1 VALRRSNSKALGW
14 GLQCAAN
21 HFLLSSSEA
30 LDSEEKL
37 GQLSKDVEAT
47 AAASAAAAAAA
58 AAAAGTAA
66 ADSEVAA
73 LAAATGDSGEVA
85 AALSEISASGIRLS
99 PGFRIFGPRP
109 GVYATHALSC
119 AELDGFSC
127 AQLTATTK
135 TGNPV
140 GVVYL
145 S

>member
-1 VALRRSNSKALGW
+1 
-14 GLQCAAN
+14 
-21 HFLLSSSEA
+21 
-30 LDSEEKL
+30 LDIEEKS
-37 GQLSKDVEAT
+37 GQLCKHVEVT
-47 AAASAAAAAAA
+47 AATA

-66 ADSEVAA
+66 AACKVAA
-73 LAAATGDSGEVA
+73 WAAAAGEVA
-85 AALSEISASGIRLS
+85 VALPEISASGIRLS

-109 GVYATHALSC
+109 GVYASHALSC

-135 TGNPV
+135 TGNLV

>member
-1 VALRRSNSKALGW
+1 MALRRSNSKASGRE
-14 GLQCAAN
+14 LQCAAN
-21 HFLLSSSEA
+21 HFLLSRSEA

-37 GQLSKDVEAT
+37 GQLCKHVEA
-47 AAASAAAAAAA
+47 AA
-58 AAAAGTAA
+58 
-66 ADSEVAA
+66 
-73 LAAATGDSGEVA
+73 GDSGEVA

>member
-1 VALRRSNSKALGW
+1 MALRRSNSKALG
-14 GLQCAAN
+14 GGSQCSAN
-21 HFLLSSSEA
+21 HFLLARSEA

-37 GQLSKDVEAT
+37 GNVEAT
-47 AAASAAAAAAA
+47 AAASAAA

-66 ADSEVAA
+66 ADSEVVAP
-73 LAAATGDSGEVA
+73 AAAAGDSGEVA

-135 TGNPV
+135 TGNLV

>member
-1 VALRRSNSKALGW
+1 MALRRSNSKASGRE
-14 GLQCAAN
+14 LQCAPN

-37 GQLSKDVEAT
+37 GQLCKDVEAT
-47 AAASAAAAAAA
+47 AAAAAAA

-66 ADSEVAA
+66 AAGEVAA
-73 LAAATGDSGEVA
+73 SGAATGDSGEVA

-135 TGNPV
+135 RGNPV

>member
-1 VALRRSNSKALGW
+1 MALRRSNSKALG
-14 GLQCAAN
+14 GGSQCSAN

-37 GQLSKDVEAT
+37 GPLCKHVEAT

-58 AAAAGTAA
+58 ETAA
-66 ADSEVAA
+66 ANSEVAA
-73 LAAATGDSGEVA
+73 SAAAAGDSGEVA

-109 GVYATHALSC
+109 GVYASHALSC

-135 TGNPV
+135 TGNLV